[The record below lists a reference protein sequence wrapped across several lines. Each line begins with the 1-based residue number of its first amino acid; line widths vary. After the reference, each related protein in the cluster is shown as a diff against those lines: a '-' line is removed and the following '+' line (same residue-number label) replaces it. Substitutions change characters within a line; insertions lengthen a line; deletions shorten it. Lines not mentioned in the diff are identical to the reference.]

1 MIPDAD
7 VTFPAARQSAIWAPK
22 GINPKKGLRKRSFL
36 RIVLI
41 SLYG

>member
-1 MIPDAD
+1 MRTSPFLRRAN
-7 VTFPAARQSAIWAPK
+7 PPYGPPK